1 MVIINGRVINPSNNM
16 DGIYNI
22 YISGD
27 TIAEISNRVPDLP
40 DDMYNQEEVIDAK
53 GMLVFPGLIDMHVHF
68 RDPGQTYKEDLK
80 TGAAA
85 AAKGGFTSV
94 CTMPNTAPVIDSVE
108 AVRDITD
115 RSRELPVNILPV
127 AAITYGLEGK
137 ELTDMKALAA
147 AGAIAFSDDGKS
159 VMDAA
164 LYREALINAKKY
176 NTLIMAHCED
186 KALVKNGV
194 MNEGKRSVQL
204 GMPGISN
211 SVEDVITA
219 RDLLL
224 AVEIG
229 CRLHLCHCSTSMSVR
244 MKRLFIGTDI
254 SAETC
259 PHYFTLCDEDI
270 PCDNADFKMNPPLRS
285 ETDMLAI
292 KNAVSDNS
300 IDVISTDHAPHS
312 AEEKSKSMLN
322 APFGITGLETSVS
335 LVITELVNKGLIS
348 YMKMAQLMSYNPAK
362 ILKID
367 KGSIETGKI
376 ADITIINPE
385 EEYIIDRN
393 TFVSKGHNTPFDGKK
408 VKGRVRYTIK
418 AGNIVYKSEV
428 FTGMA

>member
-1 MVIINGRVINPSNNM
+1 
-16 DGIYNI
+16 
-22 YISGD
+22 
-27 TIAEISNRVPDLP
+27 
-40 DDMYNQEEVIDAK
+40 
-53 GMLVFPGLIDMHVHF
+53 
-68 RDPGQTYKEDLK
+68 
-80 TGAAA
+80 
-85 AAKGGFTSV
+85 
-94 CTMPNTAPVIDSVE
+94 
-108 AVRDITD
+108 
-115 RSRELPVNILPV
+115 
-127 AAITYGLEGK
+127 
-137 ELTDMKALAA
+137 
-147 AGAIAFSDDGKS
+147 
-159 VMDAA
+159 
-164 LYREALINAKKY
+164 
-176 NTLIMAHCED
+176 
-186 KALVKNGV
+186 